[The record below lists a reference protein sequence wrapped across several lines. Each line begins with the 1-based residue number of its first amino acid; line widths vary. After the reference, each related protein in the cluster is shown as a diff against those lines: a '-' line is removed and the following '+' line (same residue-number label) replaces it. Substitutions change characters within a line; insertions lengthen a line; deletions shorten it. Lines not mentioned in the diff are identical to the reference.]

1 MRYQEFKTLL
11 EYDRSKTVQ
20 ALGNSILRAAQRD
33 SYLKSR
39 NLDDEQT
46 VSAVIDAAE
55 EADPTAN
62 KQYVQWI
69 VRQFTKR
76 GMRYEDLYKLK
87 ADLSVFAKTKGQHK
101 RLGINSDINQYD
113 WRSLADT
120 AKKLD
125 DTEIADP
132 ETVSTTDVEGAKVLY
147 NGPLGTL
154 TVPETK
160 EASCELGRGTKWC
173 TAADNRNMFDHY
185 NNQGPLYIW
194 HDKKLKT
201 KFQFHFESGQFMDAQ
216 DNPIDPDTM
225 HELTVVNPVVSKLFK
240 KNAPKVLGSYLEY
253 LEIQDERQSDDYD
266 EWEYDGPDE
275 SILDIDLGNLITS
288 LSFEEAVKLL
298 KPAIM
303 YSDIDGEYLK
313 NSLTKRFIKNKELKK
328 VEQLNNRY
336 SKQFLS
342 SVKRYYVTQAP
353 VEQAVQFVLDNQD
366 DTGIADAAVR
376 IANRAD
382 GPVSKL
388 EDIIAKD
395 GRAAY
400 LYAYHSLAKQ
410 RFPKGEPEIAKDAW
424 AATWYVK
431 NILKQRW
438 PAAEPAIKQYDGYWK
453 EYQDAINEN

>member
-1 MRYQEFKTLL
+1 MRFTEFRTLL
-11 EYDRSKTVQ
+11 EYDRSKTQ
-20 ALGNSILRAAQRD
+20 AALGNGIVKAAQRD

-39 NLDDEQT
+39 NLDDAQT
-46 VSAVIDAAE
+46 VAAVIDAAE
-55 EADPTAN
+55 EADPTQN
-62 KQYVQWI
+62 KQFVQWI
-69 VRQFTKR
+69 VRQFTKK

-132 ETVSTTDVEGAKVLY
+132 ETANTTDVEGAKVLY

-154 TVPETK
+154 TIPETK

-173 TAADNRNMFDHY
+173 TAADNRNMFDYY
-185 NNQGPLYIW
+185 NRQGPLYIW
-194 HDKKLKT
+194 HDKKLKS

-240 KNAPKVLGSYLEY
+240 KNAPKVLDSYLEY
-253 LEIQDERQSDDYD
+253 LEAEEERRSDDYD
-266 EWEYDGPDE
+266 DWDYNGPDE
-275 SILDIDLGNLITS
+275 SILDIDLGNLVMS
-288 LSFEEAVKLL
+288 LSFEEAAKLI

-303 YSDIDGEYLK
+303 YDDIDENYLK
-313 NSLTKRFIKNKELKK
+313 DSLIKRFIKNKEMEK

-336 SKQFLS
+336 SDQFAFA
-342 SVKRYYVTQAP
+342 VRGYYVSRASVDQAI
-353 VEQAVQFVLDNQD
+353 QYILDNRD
-366 DTGIADAAVR
+366 SKGIADAAMRVAR
-376 IANRAD
+376 RA
-382 GPVSKL
+382 GKRVPKL
-388 EDIIAKD
+388 EDVIAQDAK
-395 GRAAY
+395 AAY
-400 LYAYHSLAKQ
+400 MYAFYNLKQ
-410 RFPKGEPEIAKDAW
+410 NRWPEAEPTIAKDAW

-438 PAAEPAIKQYDGYWK
+438 PEAEPTIKQYDANWK
-453 EYQDAINEN
+453 EYQDAIK